1 MSQPNLSVTDCVYLC
16 MRNGR
21 YWTFWEL
28 QTAIKKRFGKFYGE
42 PTISAAIRD
51 LRNDAPR
58 QKYGFPN
65 YGEVVTKKRVSEGKG
80 WKYKL
85 LEGVNDGKAI

>member
-1 MSQPNLSVTDCVYLC
+1 MKKSKLSVTDCVYLC
-16 MRNGR
+16 MRNGK

-28 QTAIKKRFGKFYGE
+28 QSAIKNSFGKFYGE

-51 LRNDAPR
+51 LRNEEPR

-65 YGEVVTKKRVSEGKG
+65 YGEVVTKKRCDNKKG

-85 LEGVNDGKAI
+85 LEGVNNG